1 MREKRERDVKSRG
14 WGMPSAGTAAL
25 FWRMSVPFL
34 SEGGRV
40 FAGRREGMTIA
51 GRRERRKGKGHDP
64 QARGRG
70 VRGGPPGES
79 LASGSEGP
87 EAFSRPRGAARRLRR
102 SVCTRLSQSVFMSDT
117 LDAPGLSPA
126 GRRCSR
132 DFAEFGR
139 PEQRRSASIAGRRP
153 ENARS
158 AGHQAPEG
166 ELRRKRKKKLLS
178 HACGRSRSQV
188 SAWIRCSGR
197 AFFLLRTDRRP
208 SSPPPR

>member
-1 MREKRERDVKSRG
+1 
-14 WGMPSAGTAAL
+14 MPSAGTAAL

-70 VRGGPPGES
+70 VRGRGVLFPRPRRLFCVGQQVV
-79 LASGSEGP
+79 P
-87 EAFSRPRGAARRLRR
+87 EAFSRPRGIAARRPCR
-102 SVCTRLSQSVFMSDT
+102 SACIGLSQSVVMSVIP
-117 LDAPGLSPA
+117 DAPGLPSSGGA
-126 GRRCSR
+126 GSR
-132 DFAEFGR
+132 ASDAEISCAKVKLVDCR
-139 PEQRRSASIAGRRP
+139 KTP
-153 ENARS
+153 ENAPLRS
-158 AGHQAPEG
+158 IRLRKANVAGSI
-166 ELRRKRKKKLLS
+166 KKLLS
-178 HACGRSRSQV
+178 HACGRSRYQ
-188 SAWIRCSGR
+188 APWRIRCSGR